1 MNSDGTESIS
11 KKLKTLDDQIK
22 VLEAEKEKLET
33 IHNVRIQIE
42 QELFN
47 IHNELENWQGSDDF
61 SKLKRIA
68 FQKLEDFWI
77 AKLREINYSPPPP
90 PPLLPSRRD
99 PSLGV
104 IHSM

>member
-1 MNSDGTESIS
+1 MNSAGSESIS

-22 VLEAEKEKLET
+22 ALELEKKKLET

-47 IHNELENWQGSDDF
+47 IHAEYEKWEGSDDF
-61 SKLKRIA
+61 SKLKRRSLQI
-68 FQKLEDFWI
+68 LEDFLKG
-77 AKLREINYSPPPP
+77 KLRDYSSPPPP
-90 PPLLPSRRD
+90 PPPLQRD

-104 IHSM
+104 MVQM